1 MVAAHPPLK
10 GKSMPHESS
19 MLRRSGSVPV
29 AVDASALA
37 GQQAAVLEAE
47 IQALL
52 SELEG
57 KITRFT
63 WLNSSAG
70 VSARQREENL
80 NSLSFMQVALE
91 DVGATVLGISAAAP
105 AGEGLASA
113 ALDLSSC
120 S

>member
-1 MVAAHPPLK
+1 
-10 GKSMPHESS
+10 MPHESS
-19 MLRRSGSVPV
+19 TLRRFEPLPAAADAT
-29 AVDASALA
+29 AVA
-37 GQQAAVLEAE
+37 GQQSAVLEAE

-57 KITRFT
+57 KLTRFT

-70 VSARQREENL
+70 VSVRQREENL
-80 NSLSFMQVALE
+80 HSLSFMQTALE

-105 AGEGLASA
+105 AAGEAAPA
-113 ALDLSSC
+113 ALHLPTC

>member
-1 MVAAHPPLK
+1 
-10 GKSMPHESS
+10 MPHEPST
-19 MLRRSGSVPV
+19 LRRFEPVPV
-29 AVDASALA
+29 AVDGSAVA
-37 GQQAAVLEAE
+37 GQQSAVLEAE
-47 IQALL
+47 IRALL

-80 NSLSFMQVALE
+80 HSLTFMQVALE

-105 AGEGLASA
+105 AGEEPAQ
-113 ALDLSSC
+113 DLPTC

>member
-1 MVAAHPPLK
+1 
-10 GKSMPHESS
+10 MPHESS
-19 MLRRSGSVPV
+19 TLRRFEPLPA
-29 AVDASALA
+29 AVDATTVA
-37 GQQAAVLEAE
+37 GRQSAVLEAE

-57 KITRFT
+57 KLSRFT

-80 NSLSFMQVALE
+80 HSLSFMQTALE

-105 AGEGLASA
+105 AAEEAAQA
-113 ALDLSSC
+113 ALHLPTC

>member
-1 MVAAHPPLK
+1 
-10 GKSMPHESS
+10 MPHEPST
-19 MLRRSGSVPV
+19 LRRFEPVPV
-29 AVDASALA
+29 AVDASAVA
-37 GQQAAVLEAE
+37 GQQSAVLEAE
-47 IQALL
+47 IRALL

-80 NSLSFMQVALE
+80 HSLTFMQVALE

-105 AGEGLASA
+105 AGEGP
-113 ALDLSSC
+113 ALDLPTC

>member
-1 MVAAHPPLK
+1 
-10 GKSMPHESS
+10 MPHESS
-19 MLRRSGSVPV
+19 TLRRFEPLPA
-29 AVDASALA
+29 AVDAAAVA
-37 GQQAAVLEAE
+37 GQQSAVLEAE

-57 KITRFT
+57 KLTRFT

-70 VSARQREENL
+70 VSERQREENL
-80 NSLSFMQVALE
+80 HSLSFMQVALE

-105 AGEGLASA
+105 AGGESAPA
-113 ALDLSSC
+113 ALHLPTC